1 MNTKKLMTKVTLGA
15 AMILTTA
22 TVATTVVV
30 PNVVRA
36 EDTSVVDK
44 NKEVFTVYGPLGTEK
59 MSYNDLYDENGVVY
73 QDFAKL
79 RDFEY
84 TRVTMDGLWYV
95 GPNGERNYN
104 PNSATTEPTTPSTTE
119 PTTPST
125 TKPTTPSTTEPTTPS
140 TTDNTQTSGS
150 SATSTESSEASSTE
164 GTGTSGTTSSTT
176 EASQTS
182 VADKGQAST
191 TGAKQDNT
199 TTSSQETKSETSNS
213 SAPVATPTAVNGSKT
228 ASSAT
233 PAKTNQLPVTGESN
247 LISTIM
253 GITGLTLLLSWFGFK
268 AYRESK

>member
-22 TVATTVVV
+22 TVATTVAI

-36 EDTSVVDK
+36 DDTVVTDK
-44 NKEVFTVYGPLGTEK
+44 DAKIYTVYGFNGIVDK
-59 MSYNDLYDENGVVY
+59 ASYNDIYGSGLLGD
-73 QDFAKL
+73 QIFKL

-84 TRVTMDGLWYV
+84 TSADPYTGVWAV
-95 GPNGERNYN
+95 GPNGEKNYD

-119 PTTPST
+119 PTTPSA
-125 TKPTTPSTTEPTTPS
+125 
-140 TTDNTQTSGS
+140 TDNTQTSGS

-164 GTGTSGTTSSTT
+164 GTGTTGTTSSTT

>member
-22 TVATTVVV
+22 AVATTVVV

-36 EDTSVVDK
+36 DDTAVVDK

-59 MSYNDLYDENGVVY
+59 MSYNNLYDENGVVY

-84 TRVTMDGLWYV
+84 TRVNTEGVWFV
-95 GPNGERNYN
+95 GPNGEQNYD
-104 PNSATTEPTTPSTTE
+104 PNSATTEPTTPSTT
-119 PTTPST
+119 T
-125 TKPTTPSTTEPTTPS
+125 PTTPSTTEPTTPS
-140 TTDNTQTSGS
+140 TTDNTQTSES
-150 SATSTESSEASSTE
+150 SVTTESSEASSTE

-199 TTSSQETKSETSNS
+199 TTSSQETKTETSNS
-213 SAPVATPTAVNGSKT
+213 PAPVATTTAVNGSKT
-228 ASSAT
+228 ASSAM
-233 PAKTNQLPVTGESN
+233 PDKTNQLPVTGESN

>member
-22 TVATTVVV
+22 AVATTAVV
-30 PNVVRA
+30 PNIVRA
-36 EDTSVVDK
+36 DDTAIADK
-44 NKEVFTVYGPLGTEK
+44 DAKVFTVYGFNGTVSK
-59 MSYNDLYDENGVVY
+59 ASYNEVYD
-73 QDFAKL
+73 AKYGL
-79 RDFEY
+79 SGLAKIRDFEY
-84 TRVTMDGLWYV
+84 TVIDPYTGNWAV
-95 GPNGERNYN
+95 GPNGEQDYD
-104 PNSATTEPTTPSTTE
+104 PNSSTTE
-119 PTTPST
+119 
-125 TKPTTPSTTEPTTPS
+125 PTTPSTTEPTTPS

-150 SATSTESSEASSTE
+150 SATTESSEASSTE
-164 GTGTSGTTSSTT
+164 GTEASGTTSSTT

-199 TTSSQETKSETSNS
+199 TTSSQETKTETSNS

>member
-15 AMILTTA
+15 TMILTTA
-22 TVATTVVV
+22 AVATTAVV
-30 PNVVRA
+30 PAVVRA
-36 EDTSVVDK
+36 DDTAIADK
-44 NKEVFTVYGPLGTEK
+44 DAKVFTIYGFNGDVGK
-59 MSYNDLYDENGVVY
+59 ASYNEVYDATYGLAGL
-73 QDFAKL
+73 AKI

-84 TRVTMDGLWYV
+84 TLIDPNTGLWAV
-95 GPNGERNYN
+95 GPNGEQDYD
-104 PNSATTEPTTPSTTE
+104 PNSATTE
-119 PTTPST
+119 
-125 TKPTTPSTTEPTTPS
+125 PTTPSTTEPTTPS

-164 GTGTSGTTSSTT
+164 GTGTTGTTSSTT

>member
-1 MNTKKLMTKVTLGA
+1 MNTKKLMTKVTLGVA
-15 AMILTTA
+15 LALTTA
-22 TVATTVVV
+22 TVATTAVV
-30 PNVVRA
+30 PAVVRA
-36 EDTSVVDK
+36 DDTAIADK
-44 NKEVFTVYGPLGTEK
+44 DAKVFTVYGFNGTVYK
-59 MSYNDLYDENGVVY
+59 GSYNEVYD
-73 QDFAKL
+73 AKYGL
-79 RDFEY
+79 SGLAKIRDFEY
-84 TRVTMDGLWYV
+84 TVIDPYTGDWAV
-95 GPNGERNYN
+95 GPNGEQDYN
-104 PNSATTEPTTPSTTE
+104 PNSA
-119 PTTPST
+119 
-125 TKPTTPSTTEPTTPS
+125 TTEPTTPS

-150 SATSTESSEASSTE
+150 SATTESSEASSTE
-164 GTGTSGTTSSTT
+164 GTEASGTTSSTT

-199 TTSSQETKSETSNS
+199 TTSSQETKTETSNS

-253 GITGLTLLLSWFGFK
+253 GITGLTLLLSWVGFK

>member
-22 TVATTVVV
+22 AVATTAVV

-36 EDTSVVDK
+36 DDTAVINNSKLVK
-44 NKEVFTVYGPLGTEK
+44 VYSSLGTEEY
-59 MSYNDLYDENGVVY
+59 SENELYDENGNL
-73 QDFAKL
+73 DRAFAKL
-79 RDFEY
+79 RDGEY

-95 GPNGERNYN
+95 GPNGEQYYN
-104 PNSATTEPTTPSTTE
+104 PNSVTTE

-164 GTGTSGTTSSTT
+164 GTGTTGTTSSTT

>member
-22 TVATTVVV
+22 AVATTVVV

-36 EDTSVVDK
+36 DDTVVTDK
-44 NKEVFTVYGPLGTEK
+44 NAKIYTVYGFNGIIDK
-59 MSYNDLYDENGVVY
+59 ASYNDIYGSGLLGD
-73 QDFAKL
+73 QIFKL

-84 TRVTMDGLWYV
+84 TSADPYTGVWAE
-95 GPNGERNYN
+95 GPNGEKNYD
-104 PNSATTEPTTPSTTE
+104 PNS
-119 PTTPST
+119 
-125 TKPTTPSTTEPTTPS
+125 STTEPTTPS

-150 SATSTESSEASSTE
+150 SATTESSEASSTE
-164 GTGTSGTTSSTT
+164 GTEASGTTSSTT

-199 TTSSQETKSETSNS
+199 TTSSQETKTETSNS

-233 PAKTNQLPVTGESN
+233 PAKTSQLPVTGESN

>member
-1 MNTKKLMTKVTLGA
+1 MKTKTLMSKVTLGA
-15 AMILTTA
+15 ALVLTTA
-22 TVATTVVV
+22 AVVTTVVV

-36 EDTSVVDK
+36 DDTSIVDK
-44 NKEVFTVYGPLGTEK
+44 NKELFTVYGPLGTEK
-59 MSYNDLYDENGVVY
+59 MSYNNLYDENGVVY
-73 QDFAKL
+73 PDFAKL

-84 TRVTMDGLWYV
+84 TRVNTEGVWFV
-95 GPNGERNYN
+95 GPNGERNYD
-104 PNSATTEPTTPSTTE
+104 PNAVKPEPTTPSTTE
-119 PTTPST
+119 PV
-125 TKPTTPSTTEPTTPS
+125 TPSTTEPTTPS

-164 GTGTSGTTSSTT
+164 GTGTTGTTSSTT

>member
-36 EDTSVVDK
+36 DDLTPEDHVRIAQSQNSPDATSKYMNDHPEIFGQVETLDYET
-44 NKEVFTVYGPLGTEK
+44 NAYRIEGTSAWK
-59 MSYNDLYDENGVVY
+59 FNDDGTYY
-73 QDFAKL
+73 
-79 RDFEY
+79 
-84 TRVTMDGLWYV
+84 RVKGGTSD
-95 GPNGERNYN
+95 
-104 PNSATTEPTTPSTTE
+104 TPSA
-119 PTTPST
+119 PV
-125 TKPTTPSTTEPTTPS
+125 TTPSTTEPTTPS

-164 GTGTSGTTSSTT
+164 GTGTTGTTSSTT

>member
-30 PNVVRA
+30 PAVVRA
-36 EDTSVVDK
+36 DDTAIADK
-44 NKEVFTVYGPLGTEK
+44 DAKVFTVYGFNGTVSK
-59 MSYNDLYDENGVVY
+59 ASYNEVYD
-73 QDFAKL
+73 AKYGL
-79 RDFEY
+79 SGLAKIRDFEY
-84 TRVTMDGLWYV
+84 TVIDPYTGDWAV
-95 GPNGERNYN
+95 GPNGEQDYN
-104 PNSATTEPTTPSTTE
+104 PNSVTTEPTTPSTT
-119 PTTPST
+119 T
-125 TKPTTPSTTEPTTPS
+125 PTTPSTTEPTTPS
-140 TTDNTQTSGS
+140 TTDNTQTSES
-150 SATSTESSEASSTE
+150 SATTESSEASSTE
-164 GTGTSGTTSSTT
+164 GTGATGTTSSTT

-199 TTSSQETKSETSNS
+199 TTSSQETKTETSNS

>member
-22 TVATTVVV
+22 AVATTAVV
-30 PNVVRA
+30 PNIVRA
-36 EDTSVVDK
+36 DDTAIADK
-44 NKEVFTVYGPLGTEK
+44 DAKVFTVYGFNGTVSK
-59 MSYNDLYDENGVVY
+59 ASYNEVYD
-73 QDFAKL
+73 AKYGL
-79 RDFEY
+79 SGLAKIRDFEY
-84 TRVTMDGLWYV
+84 TVIDPYTGNWAV
-95 GPNGERNYN
+95 GPNGEQDYD
-104 PNSATTEPTTPSTTE
+104 PNSSTTE
-119 PTTPST
+119 
-125 TKPTTPSTTEPTTPS
+125 PTTPSTTEPTTPS
-140 TTDNTQTSGS
+140 TTDNTQTSES
-150 SATSTESSEASSTE
+150 SVTTESSEASSTE
-164 GTGTSGTTSSTT
+164 GTGATGTTSSTT
-176 EASQTS
+176 EASQIS

-199 TTSSQETKSETSNS
+199 TTSSQETKTETSNS

>member
-1 MNTKKLMTKVTLGA
+1 
-15 AMILTTA
+15 
-22 TVATTVVV
+22 
-30 PNVVRA
+30 
-36 EDTSVVDK
+36 
-44 NKEVFTVYGPLGTEK
+44 
-59 MSYNDLYDENGVVY
+59 
-73 QDFAKL
+73 
-79 RDFEY
+79 
-84 TRVTMDGLWYV
+84 
-95 GPNGERNYN
+95 
-104 PNSATTEPTTPSTTE
+104 
-119 PTTPST
+119 
-125 TKPTTPSTTEPTTPS
+125 
-140 TTDNTQTSGS
+140 
-150 SATSTESSEASSTE
+150 
-164 GTGTSGTTSSTT
+164 GTTSSTT

>member
-22 TVATTVVV
+22 AVATTVVV

-36 EDTSVVDK
+36 DDTAVVDK
-44 NKEVFTVYGPLGTEK
+44 DAKVFTVYGFNGTVHK
-59 MSYNDLYDENGVVY
+59 WSYNEVYDTGDKLEGI
-73 QDFAKL
+73 AKL

-84 TRVTMDGLWYV
+84 TLIDPETGFWAV
-95 GPNGERNYN
+95 GPNGEQNYN
-104 PNSATTEPTTPSTTE
+104 PNSA
-119 PTTPST
+119 
-125 TKPTTPSTTEPTTPS
+125 TPSTTEPTTPS

-150 SATSTESSEASSTE
+150 SATTESSEASSTE
-164 GTGTSGTTSSTT
+164 GTGATGTTSSTT

-199 TTSSQETKSETSNS
+199 TTSSQETKTETSNS

>member
-1 MNTKKLMTKVTLGA
+1 MKTKKLMTKVTLGA

-22 TVATTVVV
+22 TVATTVLV
-30 PNVVRA
+30 PAVVRA
-36 EDTSVVDK
+36 DDTAIADK
-44 NKEVFTVYGPLGTEK
+44 DAKVFTVYGFNGHILKG
-59 MSYNDLYDENGVVY
+59 SYNEVYDTGDKLEGI
-73 QDFAKL
+73 AKL

-84 TRVTMDGLWYV
+84 TLIDPNTGKWAV
-95 GPNGERNYN
+95 GPNGEQNYD

-119 PTTPST
+119 PTTPSA
-125 TKPTTPSTTEPTTPS
+125 
-140 TTDNTQTSGS
+140 TDNTQTSGS
-150 SATSTESSEASSTE
+150 SATTESSEASSTE

-199 TTSSQETKSETSNS
+199 TTSSQETKTETSNS
-213 SAPVATPTAVNGSKT
+213 SAPVATTTAVNGSKI

>member
-22 TVATTVVV
+22 AVATTVVV
-30 PNVVRA
+30 RA
-36 EDTSVVDK
+36 DDTAIADK
-44 NKEVFTVYGPLGTEK
+44 DAKVFTVYGFNGDVSK
-59 MSYNDLYDENGVVY
+59 WSYNAIYKYGPDDLAGL
-73 QDFAKL
+73 AKI

-84 TRVTMDGLWYV
+84 TFIDPNTGHWAV
-95 GPNGERNYN
+95 GPNGEQDYD
-104 PNSATTEPTTPSTTE
+104 PNSATTE
-119 PTTPST
+119 
-125 TKPTTPSTTEPTTPS
+125 PTTPSTTEPTTPS

-150 SATSTESSEASSTE
+150 SATTESSEASLTE
-164 GTGTSGTTSSTT
+164 GTEASGTTSSTT

-199 TTSSQETKSETSNS
+199 TTSSQETKTETSNS

>member
-1 MNTKKLMTKVTLGA
+1 MTKVTLGA
-15 AMILTTA
+15 AMILTTTA
-22 TVATTVVV
+22 VATTVVV

-36 EDTSVVDK
+36 DDTVVTDK
-44 NKEVFTVYGPLGTEK
+44 NAKIYTVYGFNGIIDK
-59 MSYNDLYDENGVVY
+59 ASYNDIYGSGPLGD
-73 QDFAKL
+73 QIFKL

-84 TRVTMDGLWYV
+84 TLTDPYTGVWAE
-95 GPNGERNYN
+95 GPNGEKNYD
-104 PNSATTEPTTPSTTE
+104 PNSSTTEPTTPSTTE
-119 PTTPST
+119 L
-125 TKPTTPSTTEPTTPS
+125 TTPS

-150 SATSTESSEASSTE
+150 SATTESSEASSTE
-164 GTGTSGTTSSTT
+164 GTEASGTTSSTT

-199 TTSSQETKSETSNS
+199 TTSSQETKTETSNS
-213 SAPVATPTAVNGSKT
+213 SAPVATTIAVNGSKT

-233 PAKTNQLPVTGESN
+233 PAKTSQLPVTGESN